1 MNNRSNHTL
10 NITKAAVIAALYVI
24 FTFISSLFGLSGGV
38 IQLRLSEMLTIL
50 PAFTPCAIPGL
61 FIGCVLSNLLTGCA
75 PWDVVFG
82 SLATLLGA
90 VGTYYLKQK
99 LFPAKASSG
108 NEPAT
113 DRDETAQSPSGA
125 VRGSLVT
132 SRKWLLTLP
141 PILANTIVV
150 PFVLAYV
157 YGAEG
162 TIPFF
167 MLTVGIGELLSCGV
181 LGMLVYP
188 LCAKQ
193 LKHLW

>member
-1 MNNRSNHTL
+1 MNNRSEHTS

-24 FTFISSLFGLSGGV
+24 LTFISSLFGLSSGV

-82 SLATLLGA
+82 SVATLLGA
-90 VGTYYLKQK
+90 VGTYYLRQK
-99 LFPAKASSG
+99 LFPVKASSC

-113 DRDETAQSPSGA
+113 DQHTTKLTDC
-125 VRGSLVT
+125 GSAL
-132 SRKWLLTLP
+132 RKWLLTLP
-141 PILANTIVV
+141 PILANTIIV

-167 MLTVGIGELLSCGV
+167 MLTVGIGEILSCGV

-188 LCAKQ
+188 LCSKQ

>member
-90 VGTYYLKQK
+90 VGTYYLKKK
-99 LFPAKASSG
+99 LFPVKAAFCGES
-108 NEPAT
+108 AT
-113 DRDETAQSPSGA
+113 DHHPAESAGCSFASH
-125 VRGSLVT
+125 
-132 SRKWLLTLP
+132 KWLLTLP

>member
-90 VGTYYLKQK
+90 VGTYYLKKK
-99 LFPAKASSG
+99 LFPAKASFCGES
-108 NEPAT
+108 AT
-113 DRDETAQSPSGA
+113 DHHPAESA
-125 VRGSLVT
+125 VCSFA